1 MRCHPVFH
9 VSLLEPYYENE
20 FKDRRNYKKKK
31 NIRLT
36 TDYEEKI
43 PERINYIKGSNG
55 NNFYLVSWKG
65 RDIVENS

>member
-1 MRCHPVFH
+1 MSCHPVFH

-20 FKDRRNYKKKK
+20 FKDRSNCKRK

-43 PERINYIKGSNG
+43 PERINDMK
-55 NNFYLVSWKG
+55 
-65 RDIVENS
+65 R